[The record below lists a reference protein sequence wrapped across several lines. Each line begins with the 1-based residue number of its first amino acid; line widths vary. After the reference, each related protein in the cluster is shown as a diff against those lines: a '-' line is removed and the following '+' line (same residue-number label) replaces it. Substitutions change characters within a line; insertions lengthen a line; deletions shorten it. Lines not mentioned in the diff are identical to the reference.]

1 MSQQVTLDL
10 LIQRFFDYALKNL
23 RFILFIAVLGLIH
36 IINNH
41 FAHSLITDINK
52 KANQLKELRWDYLT
66 IKSDL
71 MYRSKLTEV
80 LPRAEEM
87 GLHKMTTAPSK
98 LTIKEKD
105 YQRQD

>member
-1 MSQQVTLDL
+1 
-10 LIQRFFDYALKNL
+10 
-23 RFILFIAVLGLIH
+23 
-36 IINNH
+36 
-41 FAHSLITDINK
+41 
-52 KANQLKELRWDYLT
+52 
-66 IKSDL
+66 

-87 GLHKMTTAPSK
+87 GLHKMTPAPSK